1 MGRNHGRYADIS
13 ELTRGHMK
21 LHKNCNFFQIQGHFL
36 LTLYW
41 KAAETWDIVA
51 DVKLHKNCK
60 KLHFFWK
67 FQYKYTV
74 NRPKN
79 GRIAA
84 GFYTRNSRAKRRI
97 RRYVWAALRIMRGPS
112 PTRTV
117 GLLRRDVFVLK
128 IRAEICGRSPA
139 HIFRWGLRSK
149 PHGTYVRIYTCDM
162 TQARLGWFNIDLR
175 TRCCWIV

>member
-139 HIFRWGLRSK
+139 HILKGVYEVNHRQV
-149 PHGTYVRIYTCDM
+149 HTYTYVTYIREDM
-162 TQARLGWFNIDLR
+162 T
-175 TRCCWIV
+175 